1 MKTPGKGLTQVP
13 GELEQ
18 TRTDFTTL
26 LRVAPDLE
34 LRIYFLNFAFDT
46 YVPQVGYFFF
56 SKRYF
61 NC

>member
-1 MKTPGKGLTQVP
+1 MKTPGKGLAQVP
-13 GELEQ
+13 GGLEW

-46 YVPQVGYFFF
+46 YYHGLVIFFF
-56 SKRYF
+56 SKS
-61 NC
+61 

>member
-1 MKTPGKGLTQVP
+1 MKTPGKGLAQVP
-13 GELEQ
+13 GGLEW

-46 YVPQVGYFFF
+46 YYHGLVIFFL
-56 SKRYF
+56 KKLI
-61 NC
+61 